1 MKKKEEG
8 TYSFLEPGDMPRANA
23 SLVFSGLSL
32 GILLITI
39 LIAAILEGK
48 GGMVLGVGDSG
59 MTTPGL
65 GAAGLTGALFALY
78 AFIIGMLALARRES
92 RYRLC
97 VVAAI
102 TSGLMMII
110 WLTVFLNGIG

>member
-1 MKKKEEG
+1 MKKQED

-32 GILLITI
+32 AVLLITI
-39 LIAAILEGK
+39 LVASVLEGK
-48 GGMVLGVGDSG
+48 GGQV
-59 MTTPGL
+59 L
-65 GAAGLTGALFALY
+65 GAAGLVGALFALY
-78 AFIIGMLALARRES
+78 AFIIGMRALARRES

-97 VVAAI
+97 VTAAI

-110 WLTVFLNGIG
+110 WLTVFLNGVR

>member
-1 MKKKEEG
+1 MKKEEG

-32 GILLITI
+32 AILLILI
-39 LIAAILEGK
+39 LVAFILEGK
-48 GGMVLGVGDSG
+48 GGLVLGAVG
-59 MTTPGL
+59 L
-65 GAAGLTGALFALY
+65 VGALFALY
-78 AFIIGMLALARRES
+78 AFIIGMIALARRES

-97 VVAAI
+97 VTATI

-110 WLTVFLNGIG
+110 WLTVFLNGIR

>member
-1 MKKKEEG
+1 MKKEEG

-23 SLVFSGLSL
+23 SLIFSGLSL
-32 GILLITI
+32 AILLIMI
-39 LIAAILEGK
+39 FVAAVLEGQ
-48 GGMVLGVGDSG
+48 GGPVM
-59 MTTPGL
+59 
-65 GAAGLTGALFALY
+65 GAAGLVGALFALY
-78 AFIIGMLALARRES
+78 AFIIGMIALAKRES

-110 WLTVFLNGIG
+110 WLTVFLNGVR

>member
-1 MKKKEEG
+1 VKKEEG

-23 SLVFSGLSL
+23 SIVFSGLSL

-39 LIAAILEGK
+39 LVASVLEGK
-48 GGMVLGVGDSG
+48 GGLV
-59 MTTPGL
+59 L
-65 GAAGLTGALFALY
+65 GAAGLVGALFALY

-97 VVAAI
+97 VAASI
-102 TSGLMMII
+102 ISGLMMII
-110 WLTVFLNGIG
+110 WLTVFLNGLR